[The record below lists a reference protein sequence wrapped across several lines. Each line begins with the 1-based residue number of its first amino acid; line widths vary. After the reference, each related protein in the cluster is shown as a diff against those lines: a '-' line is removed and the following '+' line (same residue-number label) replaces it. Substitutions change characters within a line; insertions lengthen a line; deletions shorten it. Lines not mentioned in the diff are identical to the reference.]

1 MTSKISMFAASIS
14 SSLLGKTQSYSLTNK
29 TSNVY
34 KSASIANTVLDY
46 SKFGTTWIENKNVP
60 SGYLW
65 SSISISSTQPAENK
79 NIKYGQFQTVTYDNN
94 KPNTVAILYS
104 HSIGK
109 TWNQV
114 KITDLDLLQNKLEPL
129 YKWTNLKMSDD
140 GTVQLVVANNKYVF
154 KSTDYGIKWVLD
166 QNLYTT
172 LKEKL
177 NNNLKDNFIT
187 SIAMSSTGN
196 IIYISTLNQ
205 PLYVWRSIAD
215 VQNKTIKILER
226 TEIDAN
232 NAYNAMG
239 LYLGYLD
246 NTTSRYVITNTNI
259 DINILYYYFN
269 LITDTANIAYTANNS
284 STQYRAITVI
294 MTNTILLM
302 KQNNIT
308 SVYTPNKN
316 NQFSIASGWTH
327 DSTNYNNLS
336 VCCSNDGNIVTTV
349 SQSGYP
355 YNNTLIISTNNTT
368 YLSSDITLSESILSN
383 LNNNHFFELN
393 TSFQRT
399 FQISMSYTGQYQ
411 TIVILNNEN
420 MTTSSINS
428 TTGIL
433 YSLNFGVNWQY
444 AKDVKTQKE
453 DILKKI
459 NWSSVVISYSGQYQ
473 TAVSTPSYINNYGYI
488 YYSNDFGQTWTQS
501 SGITGAPSKSWVG
514 VSMTKNL
521 TSVEVGSTSENNT
534 TLFYPEGYI
543 QIAISKEGKIYVSKF
558 DNGSNFIKEQVNM
571 GADDTAQ
578 LIVAIDDS
586 ASTQNTIVN

>member
-1 MTSKISMFAASIS
+1 MTSKISMFAANIS

-65 SSISISSTQPAENK
+65 SSISVSSTQPAENK
-79 NIKYGQFQTVTYDNN
+79 NIKYGQFQTVTFDNN

-129 YKWTNLKMSDD
+129 YKWTDLKMSDD

-154 KSTDYGIKWVLD
+154 KSTDYGVKWVLD

-172 LKEKL
+172 T
-177 NNNLKDNFIT
+177 LKDNFIT
-187 SIAMSSTGN
+187 SIAMSSDGN
-196 IIYISTLNQ
+196 IIYISALKQ
-205 PLYVWRSIAD
+205 PLYVWRSISD
-215 VQNKTIKILER
+215 VQNKTIKIVER
-226 TEIDAN
+226 SEIDAN
-232 NAYNAMG
+232 TAYNALG

-246 NTTSRYVITNTNI
+246 NTTSTYVITNTDI
-259 DINILYYYFN
+259 DINILYYYYN
-269 LITDTANIAYTANNS
+269 LISDAANIAYTVNNN
-284 STQYRAITVI
+284 STQYQAITVI
-294 MTNTILLM
+294 MTNTLLLM

-308 SVYTPNKN
+308 LAYTPNKN
-316 NQFSIASGWTH
+316 KQFSIASGWTV
-327 DSTNYNNLS
+327 DSANYNNLS
-336 VCCSNDGNIVTTV
+336 VCCSSDGNIVTMV

-355 YNNTLIISTNNTT
+355 YSNTLIISTNNTT

-393 TSFQRT
+393 TSIQRKFQLA
-399 FQISMSYTGQYQ
+399 MSYTGQYQ

-444 AKDVKTQKE
+444 AKDVKTNTE
-453 DILKKI
+453 VTLKKI
-459 NWSSVVISYSGQYQ
+459 NWTSVVVSYSGQYQ
-473 TAVSTPSYINNYGYI
+473 TAVSTPSYINKYGYI
-488 YYSNDFGQTWTQS
+488 YYSTDYGQTWTQS
-501 SGITGAPSKSWVG
+501 SGITGAPSKSWIG
-514 VSMTKNL
+514 ISMTKNF
-521 TSVEVGSTSENNT
+521 TSVEVGSTGENST
-534 TLFYPEGYI
+534 SLFYPEGYI
-543 QIAISKEGKIYVSKF
+543 QIAVSKEGKLYVSKF

>member
-1 MTSKISMFAASIS
+1 MTSKISMFAANIS

-65 SSISISSTQPAENK
+65 SSISVSSTQPAENK
-79 NIKYGQFQTVTYDNN
+79 NIKYGQFQTVTFDNN

-129 YKWTNLKMSDD
+129 YKWTDLKMSDD

-154 KSTDYGIKWVLD
+154 KSTDYGVKWVLE
-166 QNLYTT
+166 QNLYTIT
-172 LKEKL
+172 TT
-177 NNNLKDNFIT
+177 LKDNFIT
-187 SIAMSSTGN
+187 SIAMSSDGN
-196 IIYISTLNQ
+196 IIYISALKQ
-205 PLYVWRSIAD
+205 PLYVWRSISD
-215 VQNKTIKILER
+215 VQNKTIKIVER
-226 TEIDAN
+226 SEIDAN
-232 NAYNAMG
+232 TAYNALG

-246 NTTSRYVITNTNI
+246 NTTSTYVITNTDI
-259 DINILYYYFN
+259 DINILYYYYN
-269 LITDTANIAYTANNS
+269 LISDAANIAYTVNNN
-284 STQYRAITVI
+284 STQYQAITVI
-294 MTNTILLM
+294 MTNTLLLM
-302 KQNNIT
+302 KQNNIILA
-308 SVYTPNKN
+308 YTPNKN
-316 NQFSIASGWTH
+316 KQFSIASGWTV
-327 DSTNYNNLS
+327 DSANYNNLS
-336 VCCSNDGNIVTTV
+336 VCCSSDGNIVTMV

-355 YNNTLIISTNNTT
+355 YSNTLIISTNNTT

-393 TSFQRT
+393 TSIQRNFQLA
-399 FQISMSYTGQYQ
+399 MSYTGQYQ

-444 AKDVKTQKE
+444 AKDVKTNTE
-453 DILKKI
+453 VTLKKI
-459 NWSSVVISYSGQYQ
+459 NWTSVVISYSGQYQ
-473 TAVSTPSYINNYGYI
+473 TAVSTPSYINKYGYI

-501 SGITGAPSKSWVG
+501 SGTTGAPSKSWIG
-514 VSMTKNL
+514 VSMTKNF
-521 TSVEVGSTSENNT
+521 TSVEVGSTGENNT

-543 QIAISKEGKIYVSKF
+543 QIAVSKEGKLYVSKF

>member
-1 MTSKISMFAASIS
+1 MTSKISMFAANIS

-65 SSISISSTQPAENK
+65 SSISVSSTQPAENK
-79 NIKYGQFQTVTYDNN
+79 NIKYGQFQTVTFDNN

-129 YKWTNLKMSDD
+129 YKWTDLKMSDD

-154 KSTDYGIKWVLD
+154 KSTDYGVKWVLD

-172 LKEKL
+172 T
-177 NNNLKDNFIT
+177 LKDNFIT
-187 SIAMSSTGN
+187 SIAMSSDGN
-196 IIYISTLNQ
+196 IIYISALKQ
-205 PLYVWRSIAD
+205 PLYVWRSISD
-215 VQNKTIKILER
+215 VQNKTIKIVER
-226 TEIDAN
+226 SEIDAN
-232 NAYNAMG
+232 TAYNALG

-246 NTTSRYVITNTNI
+246 NTTSTYVITNTDI
-259 DINILYYYFN
+259 DINILYYYYN
-269 LITDTANIAYTANNS
+269 LISDAANIAYTVNNN
-284 STQYRAITVI
+284 STQYQAISAI
-294 MTNTILLM
+294 MTNTLLLM

-308 SVYTPNKN
+308 LAYTPNKN
-316 NQFSIASGWTH
+316 KQFSIASGWTV
-327 DSTNYNNLS
+327 DSANYNNLS
-336 VCCSNDGNIVTTV
+336 VCCSSDGNIVTMV

-355 YNNTLIISTNNTT
+355 YSNTLIISTNNTT

-393 TSFQRT
+393 TSIQRKFQLA
-399 FQISMSYTGQYQ
+399 MSYTGQYQ

-444 AKDVKTQKE
+444 AKDVKTNTE
-453 DILKKI
+453 VTLKKI
-459 NWSSVVISYSGQYQ
+459 NWTSVVVSYSGQYQ
-473 TAVSTPSYINNYGYI
+473 TAVSTPSYINKYGYI
-488 YYSNDFGQTWTQS
+488 YYSTDYGQTWTQS
-501 SGITGAPSKSWVG
+501 SGITGAPSKSWIG
-514 VSMTKNL
+514 VSMTKNF
-521 TSVEVGSTSENNT
+521 TSVEVGSTGENST
-534 TLFYPEGYI
+534 SLFYPEGYI
-543 QIAISKEGKIYVSKF
+543 QIAVSKEGKLYVSKF

>member
-1 MTSKISMFAASIS
+1 MTSKISMFAANIS

-46 SKFGTTWIENKNVP
+46 SKFGTTWIENKNTP
-60 SGYLW
+60 NGYLW
-65 SSISISSTQPAENK
+65 SSISVSSTQPAENK
-79 NIKYGQFQTVTYDNN
+79 NIKYGQFQTATFDNN
-94 KPNTVAILYS
+94 KPNTVALLYS

-129 YKWTNLKMSDD
+129 YKWTDLKMSDD

-154 KSTDYGIKWVLD
+154 KSTDYGVKWVLD
-166 QNLYTT
+166 QNLYTIT
-172 LKEKL
+172 TT
-177 NNNLKDNFIT
+177 LKDNFIT
-187 SIAMSSTGN
+187 SIAMSSDGN

-205 PLYVWRSIAD
+205 PLYVWRSISN
-215 VQNKTIKILER
+215 VQNKTIKIVER
-226 TEIDAN
+226 VEIDAN

-246 NTTSRYVITNTNI
+246 NTTSTYVITNTDI

-269 LITDTANIAYTANNS
+269 LISDAANIAYTLDNN
-284 STQYRAITVI
+284 STQYQAITVI
-294 MTNTILLM
+294 ITNSLLLM

-308 SVYTPNKN
+308 LTYTPNKN
-316 NQFSIASGWTH
+316 KQFSIASGWTA
-327 DSTNYNNLS
+327 DFANYNNLS
-336 VCCSNDGNIVTTV
+336 VCCSSDGNIVTMV

-355 YNNTLIISTNNTT
+355 YSNTLIISTNNTT

-393 TSFQRT
+393 TSIQRT
-399 FQISMSYTGQYQ
+399 FKLAMSYTGQYQ

-433 YSLNFGVNWQY
+433 YSLNFGVKWQY
-444 AKDVKTQKE
+444 AKDVKTNTE

-459 NWSSVVISYSGQYQ
+459 NWTSVVISYSGQYQ
-473 TAVSTPSYINNYGYI
+473 TAVSTPSYINKYGYI
-488 YYSNDFGQTWTQS
+488 YYSNDYGQTWTQS
-501 SGITGAPSKSWVG
+501 SGTTGAPSKSWIG
-514 VSMTKNL
+514 VSMTKNF
-521 TSVEVGSTSENNT
+521 TSVEVGSIGENNT

-543 QIAISKEGKIYVSKF
+543 QIAVSKEGKLYVSKF

>member
-1 MTSKISMFAASIS
+1 MTSKISMFATSIS

-29 TSNVY
+29 TSNIY
-34 KSASIANTVLDY
+34 KSASIVNTVLDY
-46 SKFGTTWIENKNVP
+46 SKFGTTWIENKNIP

-65 SSISISSTQPAENK
+65 SSISVSSTQPAENK

-129 YKWTNLKMSDD
+129 YKWSNLKMSDD
-140 GTVQLVVANNKYVF
+140 GSVQLVLANDKYVF
-154 KSTDYGIKWVLD
+154 KSTDYGVKWVLD
-166 QNLYTT
+166 QNLYIT
-172 LKEKL
+172 LKERI
-177 NNNLKDNFIT
+177 NNTLKDNFIT

-196 IIYISTLNQ
+196 IIYISILNQ
-205 PLYVWRSIAD
+205 PLYVWRSISD
-215 VQNKTIKILER
+215 VQNKTIKIVER
-226 TEIDAN
+226 AEIDAN

-246 NTTSRYVITNTNI
+246 NTTSTYVITNTDI

-269 LITDTANIAYTANNS
+269 LISDAANIAYTADNN

-294 MTNTILLM
+294 MTNTLLLM

-308 SVYTPNKN
+308 LTYTPNKN
-316 NQFSIASGWTH
+316 KQFSIASGWTT

-393 TSFQRT
+393 TPTQRT
-399 FQISMSYTGQYQ
+399 FKLAMSYTGQYQ

-420 MTTSSINS
+420 ITTSSINS

-444 AKDVKTQKE
+444 AKDVKTKTE

-459 NWSSVVISYSGQYQ
+459 NWTSVVVSYSGQYQ
-473 TAVSTPSYINNYGYI
+473 TAVSTPSYINKYGYI
-488 YYSNDFGQTWTQS
+488 YYSNDYGQTWAQS
-501 SGITGAPSKSWVG
+501 SGTTGAPSKSWIE
-514 VSMTKNL
+514 VSMTKNF
-521 TSVEVGSTSENNT
+521 TSVEVGSSGENN

-543 QIAISKEGKIYVSKF
+543 QVAISKEGKTYVSKF
-558 DNGSNFIKEQVNM
+558 DNGSNFIKEQVNL

-586 ASTQNTIVN
+586 ASTQNTIVS

>member
-1 MTSKISMFAASIS
+1 MTSKISMFAANIS

-65 SSISISSTQPAENK
+65 SSISVSSTQPAENK
-79 NIKYGQFQTVTYDNN
+79 NIKYGQFQTVTFDNN

-129 YKWTNLKMSDD
+129 YKWTDLKMTDD
-140 GTVQLVVANNKYVF
+140 ATVQLVVANNKYVF
-154 KSTDYGIKWVLD
+154 KSTDYGVKWVLD

-172 LKEKL
+172 T
-177 NNNLKDNFIT
+177 LKDNFIT
-187 SIAMSSTGN
+187 SIAMSSDGN
-196 IIYISTLNQ
+196 IIYISALKQ
-205 PLYVWRSIAD
+205 PLYMWRSISY
-215 VQNKTIKILER
+215 VQNKTIKIVER
-226 TEIDAN
+226 SEIDAN
-232 NAYNAMG
+232 TAYNALG

-246 NTTSRYVITNTNI
+246 NTTSTYVITNTDI
-259 DINILYYYFN
+259 DINILYYYYN
-269 LITDTANIAYTANNS
+269 LISDAANIAYTVNNN
-284 STQYRAITVI
+284 STQYQAISAI
-294 MTNTILLM
+294 MTNTLLLM

-308 SVYTPNKN
+308 LAYTPNKN
-316 NQFSIASGWTH
+316 KQFSIASGWTV
-327 DSTNYNNLS
+327 DSANYNNLS
-336 VCCSNDGNIVTTV
+336 VCCSSDGNIVTMV

-355 YNNTLIISTNNTT
+355 YSNTLIISTNNTT

-393 TSFQRT
+393 TSIQRKFQLA
-399 FQISMSYTGQYQ
+399 MSYTGQYQ

-444 AKDVKTQKE
+444 AKDVKTNTE
-453 DILKKI
+453 VTLKKI
-459 NWSSVVISYSGQYQ
+459 NWTSVVVSYSGQYQ
-473 TAVSTPSYINNYGYI
+473 TAVSTPSYINKYGYI
-488 YYSNDFGQTWTQS
+488 YYSTDYGQTWTQS
-501 SGITGAPSKSWVG
+501 SGITGAPSKSWIG
-514 VSMTKNL
+514 VSMTKNF
-521 TSVEVGSTSENNT
+521 TSVEVGSTGENST
-534 TLFYPEGYI
+534 SLFYPEGYI
-543 QIAISKEGKIYVSKF
+543 QIAVSKEGKLYVSKF